1 VCADGNDV
9 AVGRG
14 GTSAALQAWA
24 QVVWLRGAREL
35 SASAPSRVTL
45 LLTSLRL
52 HAPLSVGGKFA
63 MPAGDAAAEQEL
75 RHVQAE
81 LDALQGR
88 GHEQLITTRAACE
101 AIAAA
106 VERTP
111 EPLATDQQKAN
122 PWVASSVGSGGC
134 CTVS

>member
-1 VCADGNDV
+1 
-9 AVGRG
+9 
-14 GTSAALQAWA
+14 
-24 QVVWLRGAREL
+24 
-35 SASAPSRVTL
+35 
-45 LLTSLRL
+45 
-52 HAPLSVGGKFA
+52 
-63 MPAGDAAAEQEL
+63 MPAGDAAAELEL

-88 GHEQLITTRAACE
+88 GPASQHELLTTRAACE